1 MPWSARGWW
10 RAPAVYL
17 AASMASTTKRQKN
30 SEENK
35 FQVTG
40 RDKRAEESVL
50 KDSENQTNQIR
61 RERAIRATAGSEQ
74 GGCVVGA
81 GLRIC
86 RATEKREGLREKTKR
101 RETT

>member
-30 SEENK
+30 SEEKK

-50 KDSENQTNQIR
+50 KDSEKQTNQIR

-74 GGCVVGA
+74 GGV
-81 GLRIC
+81 C
-86 RATEKREGLREKTKR
+86 RRSRFENLQSNREEGGSEG
-101 RETT
+101 EN